1 MLKDLEKK
9 QDGHRETMTKLQ
21 SQFQQQQVKAAAKA
35 WAKRTAVCQ
44 STLRMA
50 DLENG
55 WDTVL

>member
-35 WAKRTAVCQ
+35 WTKRTAVM
-44 STLRMA
+44 S
-50 DLENG
+50 
-55 WDTVL
+55 VLS